1 MSSVTPYVRAV
12 DLTKSYSQADRR
24 MTVLRGLDLTVDPGE
39 IVAVVGVSGTGKST
53 LLNLLGGI
61 DRADGGRLTV
71 GERELADAGA
81 RELTR
86 YRREQVGFVFQFYN
100 LIPTLTAR
108 ENVLAAVEARGG
120 GGGSADAAARSLLGA
135 VGLADKVD
143 LFPEQLSGG
152 EQQRVAIAR
161 AMVKE
166 PPLLLADEPT
176 GNLDPETGREVLEL
190 LAERVREGD
199 TAAVLVSHD
208 PMVRRVAGRTLELHH
223 GQLGTPEDELVEERA
238 TG

>member
-1 MSSVTPYVRAV
+1 MTSVTPYVRAV
-12 DLTKSYSQADRR
+12 DLTKSYAQAGRR
-24 MTVLRGLDLTVDPGE
+24 VAVLRGLDLTVDPGE
-39 IVAVVGVSGTGKST
+39 ILAVVGVSGTGKST

-120 GGGSADAAARSLLGA
+120 GGRSADDAARSLLGA
-135 VGLADKVD
+135 VGLEDKVD

-161 AMVKE
+161 AVIKE

-190 LAERVREGD
+190 LAEQAREGG

-208 PMVRRVAGRTLELHH
+208 PMVRRVADRTLELHH
-223 GQLGTPEDELVEERA
+223 GQLGTPEGELAQERA
-238 TG
+238 AG